1 MRLYR
6 GWLVEKQFPSG
17 IWGAS
22 NYSDGYGFV
31 RADTLDGIKRMI
43 RQAIAERGQFNG

>member
-17 IWGAS
+17 LWFAS
-22 NYSDGYGFV
+22 NYGEGFRPV
-31 RADTLDGIKRMI
+31 RADTLEGIKRLI
-43 RQAIAERGQFNG
+43 RMTIAGDI